1 MIISIITMWE
11 MLAIS
16 TYRQDPNV
24 YCFFFVIAVV
34 AFIKVI
40 FDVTEKRDISKA
52 QFNWNIIKTVFFTW
66 IFISFLLSLTYVNN
80 DKVIGL
86 TKKTYQI
93 EQMQEMK
100 NFKTKDGMIKFK
112 DSINTKGKAKEKNI
126 LVVFYN
132 ADGTPNQH
140 ASYVK

>member
-1 MIISIITMWE
+1 
-11 MLAIS
+11 
-16 TYRQDPNV
+16 
-24 YCFFFVIAVV
+24 
-34 AFIKVI
+34 
-40 FDVTEKRDISKA
+40 
-52 QFNWNIIKTVFFTW
+52 
-66 IFISFLLSLTYVNN
+66 
-80 DKVIGL
+80 
-86 TKKTYQI
+86 
-93 EQMQEMK
+93 MQEMK

>member
-1 MIISIITMWE
+1 MIINIITMWE

-24 YCFFFVIAVV
+24 YCFFFVIAIF
-34 AFIKVI
+34 AFIKVV
-40 FDVTEKRDISKA
+40 FDVTEKRNISKA

-66 IFISFLLSLTYVNN
+66 IFISFLCSLTYVNN

-93 EQMQEMK
+93 EQMQDMK
-100 NFKTKDGMIKFK
+100 IFKTNKGMIKFK
-112 DSINTKGKAKEKNI
+112 DSIDTKDKSKEKNV

-132 ADGTPNQH
+132 NDGTPNQH